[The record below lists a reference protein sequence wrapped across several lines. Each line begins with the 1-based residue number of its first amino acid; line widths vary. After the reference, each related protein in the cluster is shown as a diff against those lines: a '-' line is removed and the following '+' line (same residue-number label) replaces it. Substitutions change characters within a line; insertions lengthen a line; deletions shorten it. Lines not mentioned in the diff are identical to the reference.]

1 MYVYLI
7 RYLGLRRGLGG
18 RGLAIGTLFGSLAAL
33 SLVGCGASSA
43 GGSSGAAGTGGSTS
57 SGAGGT
63 ASVGAGGSAGSAAS
77 GGHGGGTSSGAAGTT
92 SGGRGGGA
100 PGGAGGTAAGGS
112 QGGSTGAVTGAGGT
126 GAGAAGAGGLMA
138 SQPLSANIVVD
149 QFGYRTAAEK
159 IAVIRKPQ
167 TGFDAPATFTPGAK
181 YALVDA
187 HSGQK
192 LLEAA
197 PAVWNSGAVDTSSGD
212 KAWWFDFSSVTTAS
226 DYFVLD
232 ESNAVRSDVFT
243 ISDTVYRDVLTQAE
257 RMLFYQRDGFA
268 KTAQYAGA
276 DWVDGAAHLGQCYL
290 YSDTTMTLNKD
301 LHGGWWDAGDFNKY
315 TNWGA
320 SDVIE
325 LLHAYAE
332 SPAAFTDATN
342 IPESGNG
349 VADLLDEVKWE
360 LDWLVRMQ
368 QSNGSVLSIV
378 GEAAAPSPSFG
389 NPPNTAPSL
398 VTTPCA
404 YGPASTS
411 ASLTAAAAYAYASVV
426 LGAAAGFNAAYPGY
440 AAGLVTRAQQA
451 WTWAQANPAVF
462 FYNASASPTVGSG
475 EQEVPTGDPDRSY
488 ALLVK
493 RLQAELYL
501 FEATGDATARAFFD
515 ANYASINFVGEKYI
529 DGSHGEEQETLLEYA
544 LAPNATATVVQKI
557 KAAYL
562 AALQSSQ
569 NLGAVQTPPD
579 PYLAYLP
586 QYFWGSNQIKS
597 DQGNLLYDVVTFAVD
612 AGTSAEAAK
621 GAERYIH
628 YIHGVNPLQMVY
640 LSNMGASGAIKS
652 VTRFFHS
659 WYATGSYWDAFGVS
673 MYGPPPGYLTGGP
686 NPSYTWDGCCPNGC
700 SGTSCGAAPLSPP
713 TGQPDQKS
721 YADFNDGWPL
731 DSWSVTEPDDG
742 YQAKYLRL
750 LSKFVR

>member
-1 MYVYLI
+1 VIDLV
-7 RYLGLRRGLGG
+7 RLRWLFTWRVLSVCVGVGG
-18 RGLAIGTLFGSLAAL
+18 WGVLA
-33 SLVGCGASSA
+33 GCGSSA
-43 GGSSGAAGTGGSTS
+43 VGGHGADGGVGTGGR
-57 SGAGGT
+57 A
-63 ASVGAGGSAGSAAS
+63 
-77 GGHGGGTSSGAAGTT
+77 
-92 SGGRGGGA
+92 
-100 PGGAGGTAAGGS
+100 
-112 QGGSTGAVTGAGGT
+112 AGGT
-126 GAGAAGAGGLMA
+126 GGVSGASGGADGGSVDARPVDAGPVDAGTIVA
-138 SQPLSANIVVD
+138 SQPLSPNIVVD

-159 IAVIRKPQ
+159 IAVVRSPQ
-167 TGFDAPATFTPGAK
+167 RGFDATAAFTPGAK

-187 HSGQK
+187 HSGQMV
-192 LLEAA
+192 LEGA
-197 PAVWNSGAVDTSSGD
+197 PAAWNGGAVDSSSGD
-212 KAWWFDFSSVTTAS
+212 QAWWFDFGAVTTPG

-232 ESNAVRSDVFT
+232 ESRAVRSDVFS
-243 ISDTVYRDVLTQAE
+243 ISDTVYRSVLTQAQ

-268 KTAQYAGA
+268 KTAPYAGA
-276 DWVDGAAHLGQCYL
+276 DWADGAAHLGNCYL
-290 YSDTTMTLNKD
+290 YSDAGQTLNKD

-332 SPAAFTDATN
+332 SPGAFADDTN

-360 LDWLVRMQ
+360 LDWLLRMQ
-368 QSNGSVLSIV
+368 QSDGSVLSIV
-378 GEAAAPSPSFG
+378 GEAAAPAPAFG
-389 NPPNTAPSL
+389 NPANTAPSL

-404 YGPASTS
+404 YGLASTS

-440 AAGLVTRAQQA
+440 AAGLTAHAQQA
-451 WTWAQANPAVF
+451 WAWAKTNPAVF
-462 FYNASASPTVGSG
+462 FHNSTSTPTVGAG
-475 EQEVPTGDPDRSY
+475 EQEVPVSDPDRSY

-493 RLQAELYL
+493 QLQAALYL
-501 FEATGDATARAFFD
+501 FEATGDTTLRDFFD
-515 ANYASINFVGEKYI
+515 ANYAGLNLIGQGYV
-529 DGSHGEEQETLLEYA
+529 DASHGEEQETLLEYTQ
-544 LAPNATATVVQKI
+544 APGATATVAQKI
-557 KAAYL
+557 KSAYL
-562 AALQSSQ
+562 SALQNSQ

-612 AGTSAEAAK
+612 AASSAQAAR
-621 GAERYIH
+621 GAERYVH
-628 YIHGVNPLQMVY
+628 YIHGVNPLQIVY
-640 LSNMGASGAIKS
+640 LSNMGATGAAKS
-652 VTRFFHS
+652 VTRFFHA
-659 WYATGSYWDAFGVS
+659 WYATGSLWDAAGVS
-673 MYGPPPGYLTGGP
+673 KYGPPPGYLTGGP

-700 SGTSCGAAPLSPP
+700 SGYSCGAAPLSPP

-731 DSWSVTEPDDG
+731 NSWSVTEPDDG